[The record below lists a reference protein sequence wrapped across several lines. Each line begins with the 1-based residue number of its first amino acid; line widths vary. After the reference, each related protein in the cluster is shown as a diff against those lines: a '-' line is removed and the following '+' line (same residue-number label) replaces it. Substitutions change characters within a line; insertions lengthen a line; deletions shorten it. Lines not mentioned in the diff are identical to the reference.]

1 MMQNL
6 TEKYLFKTY
15 GFEDLTPEQMNLL
28 PTEAEVETFHSIGW
42 HKTPVILPD
51 ELIAKAV
58 KAAYEVQNGVRDWTL
73 KDYSRINDDDIST
86 GKRAMNNEM
95 VALQKKEFAKLF
107 NYPVIGATAAKLAR
121 TNSIRAF
128 GDSLFSKKPR
138 VITDPGI
145 IGWHTDRAYWPT
157 CTSHNMLT
165 VWIPLQDCTID
176 MGPVVYIDGSHKWKD
191 DVRFREYYNANAQ
204 SLEEMNAF
212 LNKEKPNHT
221 RTAMTLKKGQVS
233 FHHGYTIH
241 ASSPNTS
248 SKERIAFAAHLQ
260 DDANDYQKQ
269 YRPDGSI
276 LSIGYDTICRKDE
289 NGLPDYSD
297 PDVFPTLFRVK

>member
-1 MMQNL
+1 MQNI
-6 TEKYLFKTY
+6 TKKAVFRTY
-15 GFEDLTPEQMNLL
+15 SFSDLTPEQVSLL
-28 PTEAEVETFHSIGW
+28 PTEAEVKNFQNIGW

-51 ELIAKAV
+51 ALIEQAAKA
-58 KAAYEVQNGVRDWTL
+58 AHEVQNGVRDWKL

-95 VALQKKEFAKLF
+95 IALQKWEFKELL
-107 NYPVIGATAAKLAR
+107 NYPMIGATAAKLAR
-121 TNSIRAF
+121 TSSIRAF

-138 VITDPGI
+138 VNTDPGV

-165 VWIPLQDCTID
+165 VWIPLQDCTVD

-191 DVRFREYYNANAQ
+191 DVRLRNYYNANAQ
-204 SLEEMNAF
+204 SLEEMNGF
-212 LNKEKPNHT
+212 LNREKPNHT
-221 RTAMTLKKGQVS
+221 RAAMTLKKGQVS

-248 SKERIAFAAHLQ
+248 NQERIAFAAHLQ
-260 DDANDYQKQ
+260 DDANDYQIQ
-269 YRPDGSI
+269 YRPDGSL
-276 LSIGYDTICRKDE
+276 LSIGYDTICSKDS

-297 PDVFPTLFRVK
+297 PDVFPTLFRDE